1 MLHQKL
7 DDINVSFVRSNL
19 KSIPEIKFI
28 YLVLLLATISKDAD
42 DFYLPKTSWISSKLL
57 PYNSISCLTLSR
69 SPLSAADSSGCLE
82 SFILGWPIDC
92 GTLYRVAI
100 ISIPLLLL
108 LVLGTITAHLKIHL
122 ACSKICS
129 LKECTAL

>member
-1 MLHQKL
+1 MFDQNL
-7 DDINVSFVRSNL
+7 DDINESTTSSPM
-19 KSIPEIKFI
+19 KGSPEIKFI
-28 YLVLLLATISKDAD
+28 SLVFLMAIISKVAD
-42 DFYLPKTSWISSKLL
+42 DFYLPQSSWISSKLL

-108 LVLGTITAHLKIHL
+108 LVLGTSTANLKICL
-122 ACSKICS
+122 AR
-129 LKECTAL
+129 L